1 MDGRQQ
7 SVVPC
12 PHRPPVKSLSELF
25 EISKIQCEWMEL
37 YARAHR
43 YTMKKPIKQNHRL
56 AVTCVRAT
64 ETDYNKAVIVVDEI
78 AEYFGI
84 EEGRM
89 KVRCN
94 RTVNGVTLIRSS
106 FPGEFCPNYEKC
118 KCFILRQL
126 DQEKFRN
133 LWWLSRLIET
143 NSDKHL
149 QKIKTK
155 LLSLHKDDN
164 PYSTAFTEAK
174 NKKNEPKNRLPE
186 LPSETHQTHQPSQH
200 HQIVP
205 PPPVP
210 SNPSPMLPNTL
221 EIPTKMIFDCQIPGF
236 VNQSDT
242 SFAITPLFRKNYE

>member
-37 YARAHR
+37 YAREHR

-106 FPGEFCPNYEKC
+106 FPGENGSYQRTAQRLQRCSACPSSPGS
-118 KCFILRQL
+118 LA
-126 DQEKFRN
+126 
-133 LWWLSRLIET
+133 
-143 NSDKHL
+143 HL
-149 QKIKTK
+149 
-155 LLSLHKDDN
+155 
-164 PYSTAFTEAK
+164 P
-174 NKKNEPKNRLPE
+174 P
-186 LPSETHQTHQPSQH
+186 QP
-200 HQIVP
+200 
-205 PPPVP
+205 
-210 SNPSPMLPNTL
+210 
-221 EIPTKMIFDCQIPGF
+221 DPG
-236 VNQSDT
+236 
-242 SFAITPLFRKNYE
+242 